1 MKINGNTIL
10 ITGGATGIGFALAE
24 AFVKTGNEVIICART
39 EVNLNQAKER
49 LPQLHIKMC
58 DISKE
63 ADCEELYTWATENF
77 KDLNILINNAGIQRM
92 IDFKKGTE
100 DLLRYRAIDGEDEI
114 DVNFRSLVYLT
125 ALFTQHLMKQKEAA
139 IMNVSSGL
147 AFRPM
152 PMLPVYSAT
161 KAAVHTFSIALR
173 HQLEGTSVKV
183 FELIPPMVDTNLDK
197 GARKARGQT
206 YFGIT
211 TDELVQPAM
220 KAFETDEY
228 EVRVIDP
235 NLETMMGQS
244 QGRPS

>member
-1 MKINGNTIL
+1 MKVSGNTLL

-24 AFVKTGNEVIICART
+24 AFVKAGSEVIICART
-39 EVNLNQAKER
+39 EENLKQAQER
-49 LPQLHIKMC
+49 LPQLHVKKC

-63 ADCEELYTWATENF
+63 ADCDELYTWATENF
-77 KDLNILINNAGIQRM
+77 KDLNVLVNNAGIQRM

-100 DLLRYRAIDGEDEI
+100 DLIRNRAIDGEDEI
-114 DVNFRSLVYLT
+114 AVNFKSLVYLT
-125 ALFTQHLMKQKEAA
+125 ALFTPYLLKQNEAA
-139 IMNVSSGL
+139 IVNVSSGL
-147 AFRPM
+147 AFHPM
-152 PMLPVYSAT
+152 PLLPVYSAT

-211 TDELVQPAM
+211 TDEFIQPAI
-220 KAFETDEY
+220 KAFEEDEY
-228 EVRVIDP
+228 EIRVIDP
-235 NLETMMGQS
+235 KLTAT
-244 QGRPS
+244 

>member
-1 MKINGNTIL
+1 MKLNGNTVL

-24 AFVKTGNEVIICART
+24 AFINAGSEVIACART
-39 EVNLNQAKER
+39 EENLRQAKDR
-49 LPQLHIKMC
+49 LSQLHVKVF

-63 ADCEELYTWATENF
+63 ADCEELYTWVTENF

-114 DVNFRSLVYLT
+114 EVNFKSLVYLT
-125 ALFTQHLMKQKEAA
+125 ALFTPHLMMQKEAA

-147 AFRPM
+147 AFNPM

-161 KAAVHTFSIALR
+161 KAAVHAFTIALR
-173 HQLEGTSVKV
+173 QQLEGTSVKV

-211 TDELVQPAM
+211 TDELIQPAI
-220 KAFETDEY
+220 KAFEEEEY
-228 EVRVIDP
+228 EIRVIDP
-235 NLETMMGQS
+235 KLAAS
-244 QGRPS
+244 PK